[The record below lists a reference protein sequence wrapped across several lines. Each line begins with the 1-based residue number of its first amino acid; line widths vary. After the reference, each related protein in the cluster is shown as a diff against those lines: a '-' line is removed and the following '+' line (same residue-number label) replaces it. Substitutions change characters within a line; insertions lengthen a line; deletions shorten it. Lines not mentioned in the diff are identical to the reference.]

1 MYIEILVILEHI
13 HMYVCT
19 GSAERFGEKTTPFK
33 KSLIINLNKVIF
45 FTGTIL
51 LGSAKIG

>member
-1 MYIEILVILEHI
+1 
-13 HMYVCT
+13 MYVCT